1 MNVLYIHT
9 HDSGRYIGPY
19 GYQNLSPNI
28 DSLGRKSTVFRH
40 CYCAGPT
47 CSPSRSALLTG
58 TWPHCNGMLG
68 LAHRGFSLYD
78 YRKHASH
85 VFAAHGYE
93 TILCGIQHEAADPCS
108 LGYQI
113 VENQQKYDLNAEEY
127 DLASTDAMCRYLTA
141 RDPRKPFFASLGFF
155 SCHRDFP
162 PGTVEK
168 DYIAPVP
175 PLYDC
180 AQNREDM
187 AGYLSSVK
195 IADQCVGRILETVKQ
210 RHLLDNTMIIFTT
223 DHGIAFPH
231 MKCNLYDTGI
241 GVACM
246 LYYPGNPMRGKTTDA
261 LISHLNLLPTVYEL
275 CGIERPLW
283 LQGRTLLPVLN
294 GEKQEVNDAV
304 FSEVTYHASY
314 EPMRCIRTQR
324 YKLIRRFDTHN
335 RLVPSNI
342 DKGPSKE
349 FLLDAGILEKTVH
362 QREMLFDLFL
372 DPLERENLV
381 PAAAYQEIYQNLS
394 EQLTQWMID
403 TQDPV
408 MTAVP
413 RVPVPRGARI
423 NKLSCLHPGMADYEM
438 NDCEVSQE
446 VARC

>member
-28 DSLGRKSTVFRH
+28 DLLGRKSVVFRH

-78 YRKHASH
+78 YQMHASH
-85 VFAAHGYE
+85 VFAKNGYE
-93 TILCGIQHEAADPCS
+93 TILCGIQHEAADPSS

-113 VENQQKYDLNAEEY
+113 VENQRKYIPNAEEY
-127 DLASTDAMCRYLTA
+127 DLASTNAMCHYLTA
-141 RDPRKPFFASLGFF
+141 RDSQKPFFASLGFI

-162 PGTVEK
+162 PETVEA
-168 DYIAPVP
+168 DYIAPAP
-175 PLYDC
+175 PFYDC
-180 AQNREDM
+180 AQNRKDM

-195 IADQCVGRILETVKQ
+195 IADRCVGRIMETIEQ
-210 RHLLDNTMIIFTT
+210 QHLLDNTIIIFTT

-246 LYYPGNPMRGKTTDA
+246 LYYPGNPMRGETTDA
-261 LISHLNLLPTVYEL
+261 LISHLDLLPTVYEL

-283 LQGRTLLPVLN
+283 LQGRTLLSILN
-294 GEKQEVNDAV
+294 GEKQEVNNTV

-314 EPMRCIRTQR
+314 EPMRCIRTTR
-324 YKLIRRFDTHN
+324 YKLIRRFDMHN

-342 DKGPSKE
+342 DKGLSKE
-349 FLLDAGILEKTVH
+349 FLFDAGILEKTVH
-362 QREMLFDLFL
+362 QRELLFDLFL
-372 DPLERENLV
+372 DPLERENRV
-381 PAAAYQEIYQNLS
+381 SDAAYQEIYQELS
-394 EQLTQWMID
+394 EQLTRWMAD

-408 MTAVP
+408 LTSVP
-413 RVPVPRGARI
+413 RVLAPRGAKI
-423 NKLSCLHPGMADYEM
+423 NKLTCFHPGMTDYE
-438 NDCEVSQE
+438 
-446 VARC
+446 

>member
-28 DSLGRKSTVFRH
+28 NSLGRESVVFRH

-78 YRKHASH
+78 YQKHAAN
-85 VFAAHGYE
+85 VFASNGYE
-93 TILCGIQHEAADPCS
+93 TILCGIQHEAVDPAN

-113 VENQQKYDLNAEEY
+113 VENQQKNTLNTEEY
-127 DLASTDAMCRYLTA
+127 DLASTDAMCRYFVT
-141 RDPRKPFFASLGFF
+141 RDSQKPFFASLGFI

-162 PGTVEK
+162 PVTVEA
-168 DYIAPVP
+168 DYIAPAP

-180 AQNREDM
+180 ARNREDM

-195 IADQCVGRILETVKQ
+195 IADQCVGRILAVLKQ
-210 RHLLDNTMIIFTT
+210 QHLLDDTIILFTT
-223 DHGIAFPH
+223 DHGIAFPY
-231 MKCNLYDTGI
+231 MKCSLYDTGI

-246 LYYPGNPMRGKTTDA
+246 LYYPDNPMRGKALDA
-261 LISHLNLLPTVYEL
+261 LVSHLDLLPTIYEL
-275 CGIERPLW
+275 CGIEKPAW
-283 LQGRTLLPVLN
+283 LQGKTLLPILN
-294 GEKQEVNDAV
+294 GEEQEINDAI
-304 FSEVTYHASY
+304 FAEVTYHASY
-314 EPMRCIRTQR
+314 EPMRCIRTTR
-324 YKLIRRFDTHN
+324 HKLIRRFDIHN

-342 DKGPSKE
+342 DKGLSKE
-349 FLLDAGILEKTVH
+349 FLLDAGILEKTV
-362 QREMLFDLFL
+362 QPREMLFDLFL

-381 PAAAYQEIYQNLS
+381 SYAAYKEIYQDLS
-394 EQLTQWMID
+394 QRLTRWMAD

-408 MTAVP
+408 LISVP
-413 RVPVPRGARI
+413 RVHAPQGAKI
-423 NKLSCLHPGMADYEM
+423 NKLTCLHPGMTDFEH
-438 NDCEVSQE
+438 EE
-446 VARC
+446 I